1 MMMSGHIMSTMTICH
16 KTRMINTNS
25 AKKKGAECMRE
36 ENDTLKKFYELL
48 ETPNRTEK
56 ETKELFKMI
65 TAYCY
70 IFECAFRDYD

>member
-1 MMMSGHIMSTMTICH
+1 
-16 KTRMINTNS
+16 
-25 AKKKGAECMRE
+25 MRE
-36 ENDTLKKFYELL
+36 ENDSLIRFYELL
-48 ETPNRTEK
+48 DKPNRTEK